1 MQAKDGGICRIKL
14 PCGRLE
20 AEQAERIA
28 HASLQH
34 AGGVIE
40 ATNRGN
46 LQIRGIRAGNE
57 DALFG
62 ELLDAG
68 LGPSTPGADD
78 VRNLMVSPAA
88 GVDPQAL
95 VDISPLAAELLA
107 TLENTPRLHAM
118 SPKFALLLDG
128 GERLAMLEHPHDIWL
143 SALPLEEGVGYAF
156 GLAGCPPVRVED
168 APALGIVPG
177 AQAHALIIALLDLFL
192 ELATPEQTRMR
203 HLLENH
209 APADLLQRLQER
221 LGDVLLPAGEWRR
234 APAQGNAH
242 LGVHAQ
248 RQPGLVHIGAAT
260 VLGRLAAEQL
270 LGLADLARPVSYTHL
285 TLPTI
290 LLV

>member
-78 VRNLMVSPAA
+78 CLLYTSDAA
-88 GVDPQAL
+88 D
-95 VDISPLAAELLA
+95 E
-107 TLENTPRLHAM
+107 
-118 SPKFALLLDG
+118 
-128 GERLAMLEHPHDIWL
+128 
-143 SALPLEEGVGYAF
+143 
-156 GLAGCPPVRVED
+156 
-168 APALGIVPG
+168 
-177 AQAHALIIALLDLFL
+177 
-192 ELATPEQTRMR
+192 
-203 HLLENH
+203 
-209 APADLLQRLQER
+209 
-221 LGDVLLPAGEWRR
+221 
-234 APAQGNAH
+234 
-242 LGVHAQ
+242 
-248 RQPGLVHIGAAT
+248 
-260 VLGRLAAEQL
+260 
-270 LGLADLARPVSYTHL
+270 
-285 TLPTI
+285 
-290 LLV
+290 